1 MGIRILPGDRHRV
14 LLDELNFPSVLG
26 TLFLLLLV
34 LFFVQKWG
42 ALQCSRAPDGLAMRL
57 LQHHQCNAS
66 IKPGP
71 IQRQVAKRLSS
82 TRRHQRQSVPTPI
95 KGANHALHGASCH
108 PFRVVIALLAA
119 GIYWRSCWR
128 LVLGFAILVRAIYRP
143 IKITPLVSSDNAV
156 LYLQTPSKIVF
167 FSRSFRLNGCDD
179 CILSFLPLCLPSCP
193 SLQSLSDKIEQ
204 TSRILVFDHGFSSIS
219 NYYAP

>member
-1 MGIRILPGDRHRV
+1 
-14 LLDELNFPSVLG
+14 
-26 TLFLLLLV
+26 
-34 LFFVQKWG
+34 
-42 ALQCSRAPDGLAMRL
+42 

-95 KGANHALHGASCH
+95 KGANHALQGASCH

-128 LVLGFAILVRAIYRP
+128 QVLAFAILVRAIYRP
-143 IKITPLVSSDNAV
+143 ITIPSLVSSDNAV

-167 FSRSFRLNGCDD
+167 FLD
-179 CILSFLPLCLPSCP
+179 L
-193 SLQSLSDKIEQ
+193 
-204 TSRILVFDHGFSSIS
+204 FD
-219 NYYAP
+219 